1 MDGRIGSLDLLERKG
16 PGNRRDRRRVA
27 ARMTQHSSLSSARWA
42 QFSLDQQILMIGNE
56 MNRAKRSIDLK
67 DWHNLHRE
75 YERVLRLV
83 DLTLE
88 VQGTPR
94 SAAGVAPLAWSHF
107 RSPCCGRARN

>member
-67 DWHNLHRE
+67 EWHSLHRE
-75 YERVLRLV
+75 YEAFKALL
-83 DLTLE
+83 LF
-88 VQGTPR
+88 TPV
-94 SAAGVAPLAWSHF
+94 AAQQIPYLLG
-107 RSPCCGRARN
+107 